1 MIKYAPGLS
10 DELAEIASYFA
21 QYNEA
26 IAERFLDNCEV
37 TFDLIERFPDS
48 GSPRRFEDPE
58 LASIRMTLVKGFDEY
73 LIFYVPIAGGVRILH
88 VMRSS
93 LDYNRIVDANDLL

>member
-26 IAERFLDNCEV
+26 TAERFLDNCEA
-37 TFDLIERFPDS
+37 TFDLLERFPDS
-48 GSPRRFEDPE
+48 GSPRRFENPE
-58 LASIRMTLVKGFDEY
+58 LASVRMSLVKGFDEY
-73 LIFYVPIAGGVRILH
+73 LIFYVPIADGVRILH
-88 VMRSS
+88 VMHSS
-93 LDYNRIVDANDLL
+93 LDYNRIVDADDLR